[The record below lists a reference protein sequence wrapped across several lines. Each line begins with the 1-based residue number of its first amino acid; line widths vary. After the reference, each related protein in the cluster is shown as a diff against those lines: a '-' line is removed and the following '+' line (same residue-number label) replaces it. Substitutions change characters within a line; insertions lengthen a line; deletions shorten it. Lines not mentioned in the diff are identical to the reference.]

1 MRIPRLLTPLLGAL
15 ALTGVLG
22 TAILV
27 PTAPAHADAT
37 GTLAAT
43 PISDGCAAG
52 APSFDDVVT
61 AAATALRTQVPAAQ
75 LAGFDQQ
82 VDDFRRGIAAVRVH
96 RDGLPVAPAF
106 VGARPDYLDDP
117 IVTYLVNG
125 LDAVRTGRVHQTL
138 SVSRL
143 TVNDAIEVFILA
155 TRIVK
160 IPAQLTASLVPSV
173 GILLKP
179 IVGAIFNGVKAL
191 SRKLQEHIAAQCAA
205 PSAYAPLDLG
215 DPVVERVDLPA
226 PLVDLA
232 NSLVNANE
240 SCTPVAELTTRELIE
255 RTRGYLNTADL
266 PLDRAVMNA
275 GADSLQAFLAGN
287 RVTEL
292 LLLRRTEEL
301 GPLVAAADYGP
312 ITLLANLG
320 FSVYEGKAL
329 NTVPLAEIQVENA
342 FDLAMLS
349 LDVTSLLLSLG
360 NLALGFTGVASTV
373 TTPLSVVQTLAFAPT
388 TYGAPIVRGV
398 MQSMCAA

>member
-1 MRIPRLLTPLLGAL
+1 MRIPRLLAPLLGAL
-15 ALTGVLG
+15 TLTCVLG
-22 TAILV
+22 TATLV
-27 PTAPAHADAT
+27 PAAPAHAETT

-43 PISDGCAAG
+43 PISDGCETG
-52 APSFDDVVT
+52 APSFDAVVT
-61 AAATALRTQVPAAQ
+61 AAATALRGQVPATQ
-75 LAGFDQQ
+75 LTAFDQQ
-82 VDDFRRGIAAVRVH
+82 VSDFRERIAAIRVH
-96 RDGLPVAPAF
+96 RDGLPVDPAV
-106 VGARPDYLDDP
+106 VGARPDFLDDP
-117 IVTYLVNG
+117 IVTYVVNG
-125 LDAVRTGRVHQTL
+125 LDAVRTGRIHSTL
-138 SVSRL
+138 SVSQL
-143 TVNDAIEVFILA
+143 TVNDALEIFVLA

-179 IVGAIFNGVKAL
+179 ITGALFNGVKSMTRAL
-191 SRKLQEHIAAQCAA
+191 QNHIAAQCAA

-215 DPVVERVDLPA
+215 APVFEKVDLPA

-240 SCTPVAELTTRELIE
+240 SCTPLADLRTRELIE
-255 RTRGYLNTADL
+255 RTRAYLNATDL
-266 PLDRAVMNA
+266 PLDRAAMNA

-301 GPLVAAADYGP
+301 GPLVGAADYGP

-329 NTVPLAEIQVENA
+329 NTVPLSEIQVENA
-342 FDLAMLS
+342 FDLAILS

-360 NLALGFTGVASTV
+360 NMALGFTGVASAV
-373 TTPLSVVQTLAFAPT
+373 TTPLSIVQTLAFAPT
-388 TYGAPIVRGV
+388 TYGAPIIRGV
-398 MQSMCAA
+398 LQSMCAA